1 MIKFFRR
8 RFSPSSL
15 RAPTIHPLS
24 QAIPRGV
31 RVVFA
36 VAKNFDTFLAGEVRR
51 GIVSRQE
58 GGRERRGRKGA
69 NRPVKEGRDKP
80 KGGGKR
86 GPRRRTGA
94 DKSDPEGAFTPN
106 LSLVMEGDAT
116 GDR

>member
-1 MIKFFRR
+1 MIKPFRR
-8 RFSPSSL
+8 LHLS
-15 RAPTIHPLS
+15 APTIHPLS

-58 GGRERRGRKGA
+58 GGRKGKGA

>member
-58 GGRERRGRKGA
+58 RGGEGKGSESA
-69 NRPVKEGRDKP
+69 G
-80 KGGGKR
+80 
-86 GPRRRTGA
+86 
-94 DKSDPEGAFTPN
+94 
-106 LSLVMEGDAT
+106 
-116 GDR
+116 

>member
-58 GGRERRGRKGA
+58 GGRERGGGERERIGRLKRVEISRKGVE
-69 NRPVKEGRDKP
+69 NEGRDGAP
-80 KGGGKR
+80 VPIR
-86 GPRRRTGA
+86 AILRARSHRT
-94 DKSDPEGAFTPN
+94 
-106 LSLVMEGDAT
+106 
-116 GDR
+116 